1 MYLTFHAFFGLT
13 AGEDG
18 QKTIESVLE
27 TLKILEE
34 QGLGDKKFF
43 GGDGTNL
50 VDIMHGWLALGF
62 EAIEEMV
69 GVKLLEPSTLP
80 RLHAWV
86 QNFKQVPVIR
96 DNLPDYQKLVA
107 HMRRVREML
116 VPQA

>member
-1 MYLTFHAFFGLT
+1 
-13 AGEDG
+13 
-18 QKTIESVLE
+18 
-27 TLKILEE
+27 
-34 QGLGDKKFF
+34 
-43 GGDGTNL
+43 
-50 VDIMHGWLALGF
+50 
-62 EAIEEMV
+62 MV

-107 HMRRVREML
+107 HMKRVREML